1 MKHVVRKNPK
11 LRVILMSATVDNGL
25 FQYYFSDDHITKFM
39 NEQNIY
45 LRCLKIEGL
54 NKKKKKDE
62 RSDS

>member
-1 MKHVVRKNPK
+1 
-11 LRVILMSATVDNGL
+11 MSATVDNGL